1 MGLGYFYILLMKTM
15 TKIILCL
22 IQFLVSTT
30 FQFVPTETFT
40 EDSTHKNSKEIKDA
54 KAIKKSLKRSSF

>member
-1 MGLGYFYILLMKTM
+1 M

-30 FQFVPTETFT
+30 FQFVPTETFN
-40 EDSTHKNSKEIKDA
+40 EDSTNKNSKEIKDT
-54 KAIKKSLKRSSF
+54 KAINKSLKKE

>member
-1 MGLGYFYILLMKTM
+1 MKTM

>member
-1 MGLGYFYILLMKTM
+1 M

-30 FQFVPTETFT
+30 LEFAPKETFIGY
-40 EDSTHKNSKEIKDA
+40 STNKNSKEIKVR
-54 KAIKKSLKRSSF
+54 KIVPKSLKKVVVVKQNFYLD